1 MRKEKKVMD
10 KIYRRPTQLGN
21 TPRKKKNEKNRKR
34 NVIMNFRVT
43 PMEKE
48 MIEARI
54 RITGLNKGEFFIN
67 SCMNQ
72 SVTVVGNIRT
82 FDEIKNAMS
91 DIASRINMNPNLDE
105 LEREHAETLR
115 IILEIIDS
123 RFKDEN

>member
-10 KIYRRPTQLGN
+10 KIYRRSTQLGN
-21 TPRKKKNEKNRKR
+21 TPKKKKNEKNRKR

-54 RITGLNKGEFFIN
+54 KITGLNKAEFFIN

-82 FDEIKNAMS
+82 FNEIKNAIS
-91 DIASRINMNPNLDE
+91 DIASCINMNPNLDE

-115 IILEIIDS
+115 VILEILDS
-123 RFKDEN
+123 RFKEED

>member
-10 KIYRRPTQLGN
+10 KIYRRSTQLGN
-21 TPRKKKNEKNRKR
+21 TPKKKKNEKNRKR

-54 RITGLNKGEFFIN
+54 KITGLNKAEFFIN

-82 FDEIKNAMS
+82 FNEIKNAIS
-91 DIASRINMNPNLDE
+91 DIASCINMNPNLDE

-115 IILEIIDS
+115 VILEILDS

>member
-1 MRKEKKVMD
+1 MD

-21 TPRKKKNEKNRKR
+21 TPKKKKNEKNRKR

-54 RITGLNKGEFFIN
+54 KITGLNKADFFIN

-72 SVTVVGNIRT
+72 SITVVGNVRT
-82 FDEIKNAMS
+82 FTEIKSAMS
-91 DIASRINMNPNLDE
+91 DIASRINMNPNLDN

-115 IILEIIDS
+115 IILEILDS
-123 RFKDEN
+123 RFKEEN